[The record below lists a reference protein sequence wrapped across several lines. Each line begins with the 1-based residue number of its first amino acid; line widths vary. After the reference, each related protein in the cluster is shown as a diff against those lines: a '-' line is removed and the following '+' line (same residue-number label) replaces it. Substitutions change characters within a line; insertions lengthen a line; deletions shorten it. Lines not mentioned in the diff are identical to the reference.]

1 VKKLLIGLLVVALGL
16 VGGVYLYERQ
26 TTAAPL
32 PPKTDRVDRGE
43 VLEKVSATAKVQPV
57 EVAYVGSDVPYARI
71 GVLPAASEIGMQ
83 VSKGT
88 ELLRLDDQM
97 AQARLDEAEAAVA
110 AAEASKL
117 QAEAK
122 LKSAMA
128 FLGQAKAKH
137 EVALKEERM
146 VRENKEL
153 TSQTLRDK
161 VAQLVTEAEE
171 GINLAD
177 AQIKEAESA
186 IKLAEANIK
195 KANAGVTAAKEG
207 LRMLVITSPID
218 GTIIDRKIK
227 SVGEVISPQTH
238 PVLFVIVPD
247 LNRFELEA
255 QVGEADI
262 AKVTKGME
270 ATFKVD
276 AYADDDTTF
285 EGTVKQI
292 AFVPTVTTSRLLDSS
307 TSGPGPVLYK
317 VTLDVKPYK
326 GSEPRPLKPGLTA
339 NVDLI
344 AKRVPNAIRI
354 PNGALG
360 YRPAKL
366 SDDDQKLIQEREAS
380 GWKPIWT
387 YSDGASKLLFVR
399 TGANDG
405 TRTEV
410 LKVEGGQL
418 EAGMEVITDNP
429 PQPHGGGLFGI
440 KDQIKIM

>member
-317 VTLDVKPYK
+317 VT
-326 GSEPRPLKPGLTA
+326 
-339 NVDLI
+339 
-344 AKRVPNAIRI
+344 
-354 PNGALG
+354 
-360 YRPAKL
+360 
-366 SDDDQKLIQEREAS
+366 
-380 GWKPIWT
+380 
-387 YSDGASKLLFVR
+387 
-399 TGANDG
+399 
-405 TRTEV
+405 
-410 LKVEGGQL
+410 
-418 EAGMEVITDNP
+418 
-429 PQPHGGGLFGI
+429 
-440 KDQIKIM
+440 